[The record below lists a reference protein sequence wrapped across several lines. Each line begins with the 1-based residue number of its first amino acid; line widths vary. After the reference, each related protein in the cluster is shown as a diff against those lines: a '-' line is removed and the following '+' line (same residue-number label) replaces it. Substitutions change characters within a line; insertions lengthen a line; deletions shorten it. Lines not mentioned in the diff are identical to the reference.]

1 MGTNSRLISK
11 TLDDNSHPLEE
22 NGAVGKILATML
34 DEQRNLTRFYLSKL
48 KGENMHCEFE
58 VNGYTT
64 NSPYWI
70 LAHLCWAENMLAIQC
85 MGRKGVDVPWLNDFK
100 INAPKGQKM
109 VSQPSLEEVLAAFK
123 QIHAVA
129 LETISGMTDEELDQ
143 ENELGLAFGENK
155 SKRFMAMHAVRHEGT
170 HCGQLSLIA
179 KMYGKDTV

>member
-1 MGTNSRLISK
+1 MEYSS
-11 TLDDNSHPLEE
+11 
-22 NGAVGKILATML
+22 GKVLATMM

-48 KGENMHCEFE
+48 KGEDMYREFE

-70 LAHLCWAENMLAIQC
+70 LAHLCWAENMLAIRC
-85 MGRKGVDVPWLNDFK
+85 LGAKDVEIPWLNDFK
-100 INAPKGQKM
+100 IQSIKGQKPAA
-109 VSQPSLEEVLAAFK
+109 QPSLEDVLSAFK

-129 LETISGMTDEELDQ
+129 LETIASLNDEELNE
-143 ENELGLAFGENK
+143 ENPLGLAFGENK

-179 KMYGKDTV
+179 KMYGKQTV

>member
-1 MGTNSRLISK
+1 MEYSSVK
-11 TLDDNSHPLEE
+11 
-22 NGAVGKILATML
+22 VLATMM

-48 KGENMHCEFE
+48 KGEDMYREFE

-70 LAHLCWAENMLAIQC
+70 LAHLCWAENMLAIRC
-85 MGRKGVDVPWLNDFK
+85 LGAKGVEIPWLNDFK
-100 INAPKGQKM
+100 IQSIKGQKPAA
-109 VSQPSLEEVLAAFK
+109 QPSLEEVLSAFK

-129 LETISGMTDEELDQ
+129 LETIAGLNDDELNE
-143 ENELGLAFGENK
+143 ENPLGLAFGENK

-179 KMYGKDTV
+179 KMYGKQTV